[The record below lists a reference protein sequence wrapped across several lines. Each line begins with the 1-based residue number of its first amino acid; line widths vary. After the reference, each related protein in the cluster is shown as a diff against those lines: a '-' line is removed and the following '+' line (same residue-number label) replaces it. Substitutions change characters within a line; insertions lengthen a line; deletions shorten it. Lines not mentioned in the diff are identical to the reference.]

1 MKNNIKNKSMPPK
14 KDKDKDKDKVAV
26 SAVYLRNI
34 EKKVEDLE
42 TIIEVSSIIS
52 STLDYSKLISLIME
66 KAKHIM
72 QAEACSILQYDKESN
87 KLFFEFAITGER
99 VTSNLLLKERVTL
112 DMGQG
117 IAGWVAEHLEPV
129 IIEDVYLDERFY
141 READELNNFKTKSL
155 IAVPLVGR
163 RGLLGVAMIINPKD
177 KSHFSDYDAGIFQT
191 FCVQISAAIE
201 NSRFHTESVQ
211 MEKFRQGL
219 EIASVLQKSFLP
231 ENPAFTKGNLHVS
244 AANIPA
250 EKIGGDIYDFIEP
263 VNGSIGVLVGDVS
276 GKGISAALY
285 MAKIISDFRYK
296 SKTIEFP
303 EVVFNRLNSG
313 LSNSPMGMFLTAAY
327 FIVNV
332 NTGQFTVS
340 AAGHPP
346 FLWIS
351 NSGVKIMDIP
361 SGPPLGIIQY
371 EYTSSGFTL
380 QSGDRLLILTDGVF
394 DAKNKNGERL
404 GFGRLVA
411 YVKEHREKES
421 LVQAI
426 LDYLHDFSNGAETSD
441 DITLVEL
448 KWK

>member
-1 MKNNIKNKSMPPK
+1 MKNNVKNSSVASKKK
-14 KDKDKDKDKVAV
+14 KDTVTV
-26 SAVYLRNI
+26 SAGYLRDI

-52 STLDYSKLISLIME
+52 STLDYSRLISIVME

-87 KLFFEFAITGER
+87 KLVSEFAITGQL
-99 VTSNLLLKERVTL
+99 VTSNVLLKDRVTF
-112 DMGQG
+112 DIGQG

-129 IIEDVYLDERFY
+129 VIKDVYLDERFY
-141 READELNNFKTKSL
+141 RKANQMNNFETKSL

-163 RGLLGVAMIINPKD
+163 RGLLGVAMVMNSKD
-177 KSHFSDYDAGIFQT
+177 KGHFSDYDAGIFQT

-201 NSRFHTESVQ
+201 NSRFYTESVQ

-231 ENPAFTKGNLHVS
+231 ETPAFRKGNLRVS
-244 AANIPA
+244 ATNIPA
-250 EKIGGDIYDFIEP
+250 EKIGGDIYDFLEP
-263 VNGSIGVLVGDVS
+263 VSGSIGVLVGDVS

-296 SKTIEFP
+296 SKMIERP
-303 EVVFNRLNSG
+303 EVVFNRLNEG
-313 LSNSPMGMFLTAAY
+313 LSNSPMGMFLTASY
-327 FIVNV
+327 FVVNV

-346 FLWIS
+346 FLWVT

-361 SGPPLGIIQY
+361 SGPPLGILQY
-371 EYTSSGFTL
+371 EYTSSEFTL
-380 QSGDRLLILTDGVF
+380 KSGDSLLILTDGVF
-394 DAKNKNGERL
+394 DAKNTSGERL
-404 GFGRLVA
+404 GFECLVSF
-411 YVKEHREKES
+411 VKEHREKDTF
-421 LVQAI
+421 VQAI
-426 LDYLHDFSNGAETSD
+426 IDFVQDFSNGAEMSD

-448 KWK
+448 KWQ

>member
-1 MKNNIKNKSMPPK
+1 MKNNTKNGSMASK
-14 KDKDKDKDKVAV
+14 KNCDKVTV
-26 SAVYLRNI
+26 SADYLRNI

-52 STLDYSKLISLIME
+52 STLDYNKLISIVME

-72 QAEACSILQYDKESN
+72 QAEACSILQFDKELN
-87 KLFFEFAITGER
+87 KLVFEFAITGQR
-99 VTSNLLLKERVTL
+99 VTSNALKDKVTL

-129 IIEDVYLDERFY
+129 VIKDVYLDERFY
-141 READELNNFKTKSL
+141 READKLNNFKTKSL

-191 FCVQISAAIE
+191 LCVQISTAIE
-201 NSRFHTESVQ
+201 NSRFYTESVQ

-231 ENPAFTKGNLHVS
+231 ETPIFKKGNLHVS

-250 EKIGGDIYDFIEP
+250 EKVGGDIYDFIEP

-296 SKTIEFP
+296 SKMIEYP
-303 EVVFNRLNSG
+303 EVVFKRLNTG
-313 LSNSPMGMFLTAAY
+313 LSNSPMGMFLTASY
-327 FIVNV
+327 FVV
-332 NTGQFTVS
+332 DVKTGHFSVS
-340 AAGHPP
+340 TAGHPP
-346 FLWIS
+346 FLWVTKS
-351 NSGVKIMDIP
+351 DVRVMDIP
-361 SGPPLGIIQY
+361 SGPPLGILSY
-371 EYTSSGFTL
+371 EYTSSDFSL
-380 QSGDRLLILTDGVF
+380 KSGDSLLILTDGVF
-394 DAKNKNGERL
+394 DAKNPKGERL
-404 GFGRLVA
+404 GFERLVA
-411 YVKEHREKES
+411 HVKEYRQKET

-426 LDYLHDFSNGAETSD
+426 IDFVNDFSNGAEKSD

-448 KWK
+448 KWQ